1 MSYDD
6 YPKYVSVA
14 EKKAKAEKKRQQLL
28 QKRPDLRPVIL
39 AGSALARTW
48 WGKSWNQNL
57 ERYADYSNRIDR
69 GRGYVRHGAVLD
81 LQIAAGQVKALVQ
94 GSRANPYEVEIAIK
108 PIAPA
113 VWKGIQKRCAGQLGS
128 LQDLMVGKFPK
139 ELAEVF
145 LIQGQGLFPTPKEIS
160 FTCSC
165 PDWASMC
172 KHVAATLYGIGARLD
187 EDPTLFF
194 QLRGVRSEE
203 LVAEAVKETTGGML
217 AKAKQQSAKVIADA
231 DLSALFGIDLERP
244 AGFGPKTPPQADAN
258 QGTVKGAKAKAVA
271 KAVAPAIV
279 AAPALA
285 PLALVATV
293 IAKHQGGVD
302 VAQLAAETGIP
313 RAKLYGLVHRLK
325 QQGTIKSKAHG
336 VYIKS

>member
-1 MSYDD
+1 MSYND

-14 EKKAKAEKKRQQLL
+14 EKKAKAEKKLQQLL
-28 QKRPDLRPVIL
+28 KKRPEMRPVIL
-39 AGSALARTW
+39 AGSTLARTW

-81 LQIAAGQVKALVQ
+81 LRITAGQVQALVQ
-94 GSRANPYEVEIAIK
+94 GSRAKPYEVEITIK

-113 VWKGIQKRCAGQLGS
+113 VWTGIQKRCAGQLGS
-128 LQDLMVGKFPK
+128 LQDLMVGKFPQ
-139 ELAEVF
+139 ELAELF
-145 LIQGQGLFPTPKEIS
+145 LSQGQGLFPSPKEIS

-194 QLRGVRSEE
+194 QLRGVHSAE
-203 LVAEAVKETTGGML
+203 LVSEAVKETASGML
-217 AKAKQQSAKVIADA
+217 ARAKQQNAKVIADA

-244 AGFGPKTPPQADAN
+244 AGFAAKAPPEGVAIKGA
-258 QGTVKGAKAKAVA
+258 VKGARAKAAA
-271 KAVAPAIV
+271 KPV
-279 AAPALA
+279 APALA
-285 PLALVATV
+285 PLDLVASV
-293 IAKHQGGVD
+293 IAKHKAGVE

-336 VYIKS
+336 VYIKA